1 MPWVPSFTI
10 DKKNLMKR
18 PIRIDTLQWFIGI
31 YLAIRGTL
39 MLMLPH
45 KVSTDILAPFQSD
58 VTGLGALQVMVG
70 AGLIGVATLLPLG
83 WSILGAHLMAGVVLF
98 QIGIG
103 YASGGKLMGVVG
115 ALMLGLALAIAPFL
129 GNEDERRDRQRE
141 TQTGAIDLFAVAMGL
156 RMAIEALLFL
166 ILWNPGLQASL
177 SPVLP
182 SYRIPY
188 ALLYLGAGVSVVG
201 VQLYPKVPRWLFQW
215 VHFFAG
221 IFLWT
226 WIIGMGFSLWNG
238 VLCYAGLGTALAFLP
253 WISKRLNR
261 LDPHSL
267 QTRVAVASI
276 GIVTLPL
283 VSLTTLVS
291 LPQEQ
296 ATIDRSLTVQQS
308 LAVALSQDIA
318 TYINLHLS
326 AIIALGNQPGLAEM
340 EPEQQQ
346 ALLQVVHGAYPDI
359 QVLSTF
365 NANGQEI
372 ARSDNRPLG
381 PSIREMASFQ
391 EVRLGDRPVL
401 NFQMSR
407 TGNLPVA
414 LFLVPIKNSLG
425 EFAGAVGGAIASSR
439 ITDQLGRMA
448 SDTNLKA
455 YLVDTQ
461 GRVIAHPNLQLVNSF
476 ADFAQVPPVA
486 ALLNSSISLGKLS
499 YSNGS
504 VRELVG
510 YARVP
515 DFGWGAIVE
524 RPADEVLGTLN
535 VRRERDFAVLLA
547 VATASLAIGGFL
559 SHRLTQPLRTL
570 AFAASELGKGN
581 SQAPLPSSKITELA
595 NLSSVFG
602 TMRDR
607 LVRRT
612 HERDRAEAEL
622 RQSEA
627 KFRRLVESN
636 IIGAIV
642 VEIEGPVLEA
652 NDEFLQI
659 MGYTRADLV
668 SGKIHWLSIAPP
680 EYFEGDRRLTQEL
693 QETGAFTPFEMECIR
708 ADGRRVSVLLGAARL
723 EETEDK
729 AIAFVLDLTERK
741 QMEQEREQLLKRECS
756 AREDA
761 ESANRIKDEF
771 LAVLSHE
778 LRSPLNPILG
788 WAKLLRSRKFDQ
800 KTIDKALET
809 IERNALLQTQLI
821 EDLLDVSRILRGKLT
836 LNVQPVNLISAITGA
851 LETVSLAAEAKSI
864 HIATQFDNAVSP
876 VAGDLIRLQQ
886 VLWNLLSNAVKFTPA
901 NGQIEVILAQVDSM
915 AQIQVK
921 DTGKGIAPQFLP
933 YVFEYFRQEDGG
945 TTRSFGGLGL
955 GLAIVRY
962 IVEQHGG
969 SVMAESPGEGLG
981 STFTVHL
988 PLMSVELTPPVRD
1001 RPLEEQMENLQG
1013 LRVLLVDDEPDLL
1026 ELAAFTLEEAG
1037 SQVTMCATAAEAL
1050 TALHHTL
1057 YDLLVCDIGMPD
1069 IDGYMLM
1076 RQVRAFPPELG
1087 GKILAIALTAYA
1099 SELDRQQALLAGFHL
1114 HLSKPIEPDL
1124 FIQAI
1129 AQLLQKSHGIEIL
1142 HHSQHL

>member
-1 MPWVPSFTI
+1 
-10 DKKNLMKR
+10 MKR

-45 KVSTDILAPFQSD
+45 KVATDIFAPFQPY

-70 AGLIGVATLLPLG
+70 AALIGVATLLPLR
-83 WSILGAHLMAGVVLF
+83 WSILTAHFLAGVVLF

-103 YASGGKLMGVVG
+103 YASEGKLMGVVG
-115 ALMLGLALAIAPFL
+115 AMILGLALAIAPFL
-129 GNEDERRDRQRE
+129 SSEDEGRYRQKE
-141 TQTGAIDLFAVAMGL
+141 GKTGAIDLFAVAMGL
-156 RMAIEALLFL
+156 RMVIEGLLFL
-166 ILWNPGLQASL
+166 ILLNPQLQESWSSVVPA
-177 SPVLP
+177 
-182 SYRIPY
+182 YRIPY
-188 ALLYLGAGVSVVG
+188 TLLYLGIGVSVVG
-201 VQLYPKVPRWLFQW
+201 VQFYPKVPRWLFQL

-221 IFLWT
+221 VFLWT
-226 WIIGMGFSLWNG
+226 WILGRGFSLWNG
-238 VLCYAGLGTALAFLP
+238 VLSYGGLGTALAFLP
-253 WISKRLNR
+253 WIGKRLNR

-283 VSLTTLVS
+283 LSLTTLVS

-296 ATIDRSLTVQQS
+296 ATIERSLAVQQS
-308 LAVALSQDIA
+308 LAVALSQDMA
-318 TYINLHLS
+318 TYINLHRS
-326 AIIALGNQPGLAEM
+326 ALIALANHPGLVEM
-340 EPEQQQ
+340 EPEKQES
-346 ALLQVVHGAYPDI
+346 LLKVFHGAYPDI
-359 QVLSTF
+359 MLLSTF
-365 NANGQEI
+365 NAKGQEI
-372 ARSDNRPLG
+372 ARSDNQPLG
-381 PSIREMASFQ
+381 APIGDTAPFQ
-391 EVRLGDRPVL
+391 EVRLMDEPLL
-401 NFQMSR
+401 NFQMNR
-407 TGNLPVA
+407 TMNLPVA
-414 LFLVPIKNSLG
+414 LFLVPLKNSQG
-425 EFAGAVGGAIASSR
+425 EFAGVIAGSIASSR
-439 ITDQLGRMA
+439 IMAQLGRMA

-455 YLVDTQ
+455 YLVDKK
-461 GRVIAHPNLQLVNSF
+461 GRVIAHPNMELVNSF
-476 ADFAQVPPVA
+476 ADFAHVPPVA
-486 ALLNSSISLGKLS
+486 ALLNSPISLGKLS
-499 YSNGS
+499 YWNGS

-515 DFGWGAIVE
+515 AFGWGAIVE
-524 RPADEVLGTLN
+524 RPAEEVLGTLN
-535 VRRERDFAVLLA
+535 VRRERDFVVLLA

-559 SHRLTQPLRTL
+559 SHRLTHPLRTL
-570 AFAASELGKGN
+570 AFAAQELGQGN
-581 SQAPLPSSKITELA
+581 SQAPLPRSNITELA
-595 NLSSVFG
+595 NLSLVFG

-612 HERDRAEAEL
+612 QERDRAEAEL

-652 NDEFLQI
+652 NDEFLQM
-659 MGYTRADLV
+659 MGYTRADLA
-668 SGKIHWLSIAPP
+668 SGKIHWLEIAPP
-680 EYFEGDRRLTQEL
+680 ESFEGDRRLTQEL

-708 ADGRRVSVLLGAARL
+708 ADGGRVPVLLGAARL
-723 EETEDK
+723 EETADK

-741 QMEQEREQLLKRECS
+741 QMEREREQLLKRECA

-788 WAKLLRSRKFDQ
+788 WAKLLRSRTFDQ

-864 HIATQFDNAVSP
+864 HLETRFDKVASP
-876 VAGDLIRLQQ
+876 VAGDVIRLQQ
-886 VLWNLLSNAVKFTPA
+886 VFWNLLSNAVKFTPA
-901 NGQIEVILAQVDSM
+901 NGKIEVILGQVDSM

-921 DTGKGIAPQFLP
+921 DTGKGIAPLFLP

-981 STFTVHL
+981 SSFTVHL
-988 PLMSVELTPPVRD
+988 PLMSVEQNPDTGD
-1001 RPLEEQMENLQG
+1001 RPPLGRMENLQG
-1013 LRVLLVDDEPDLL
+1013 LRVLLVDDEPDLR
-1026 ELAAFTLEEAG
+1026 ELGAFTLEQAHA
-1037 SQVTMCATAAEAL
+1037 QVTSCATAAEAL
-1050 TALHHTL
+1050 IALHQNL

-1069 IDGYMLM
+1069 VDGYMFI
-1076 RQVRAFPPELG
+1076 RQVRSFPPELG
-1087 GKILAIALTAYA
+1087 GKIPAIALTAYA
-1099 SELDRQQALLAGFHL
+1099 SELDRQQALLAGFQL

-1129 AQLLQKSHGIEIL
+1129 AQLLQTSPGVDSK
-1142 HHSQHL
+1142 

>member
-1 MPWVPSFTI
+1 
-10 DKKNLMKR
+10 MKR

-45 KVSTDILAPFQSD
+45 KLSSDIFAPFQPY

-70 AGLIGVATLLPLG
+70 AALIGVATLLPLR
-83 WSILGAHLMAGVVLF
+83 WSILSAHLMAGVVLF

-103 YASGGKLMGVVG
+103 YASGGKLLGVVG
-115 ALMLGLALAIAPFL
+115 ALVLGLALAVAPFL
-129 GNEDERRDRQRE
+129 SNEDERRDRQRE
-141 TQTGAIDLFAVAMGL
+141 TKIGAIDLFAVAMGS
-156 RMAIEALLFL
+156 RMVLETLLFL
-166 ILWNPGLQASL
+166 SALNPELQASF

-182 SYRIPY
+182 PYRLPY
-188 ALLYLGAGVSVVG
+188 TLLYFIFGVSVLG
-201 VQLYPKVPRWLFQW
+201 VQLSPKVPRWFFQL

-226 WIIGMGFSLWNG
+226 WIVGTGFSLWNG
-238 VLCYAGLGTALAFLP
+238 VLSYAGLGTALAFLP

-296 ATIDRSLTVQQS
+296 ATIERSLTVQQS

-318 TYINLHLS
+318 TYINLHRA

-340 EPEQQQ
+340 EPQEQQS
-346 ALLQVVHGAYPDI
+346 LLQVVHGAYPDLL
-359 QVLSTF
+359 VLSTF

-372 ARSDNRPLG
+372 ARSDNLPLG
-381 PSIREMASFQ
+381 PSIQGMASFQ
-391 EVRLGDRPVL
+391 EVRLTARPSL
-401 NFQMSR
+401 NFQVSR
-407 TGNLPVA
+407 TVNLPVA
-414 LFLVPIKNSLG
+414 FFLVPIQNSQG
-425 EFAGAVGGAIASSR
+425 EFAGALAGSIASSR
-439 ITDQLGRMA
+439 IMAQLGRMA
-448 SDTNLKA
+448 SDTSLKA
-455 YLVDTQ
+455 YLVDTK
-461 GRVIAHPNLQLVNSF
+461 GRVIAHPNVQLVNSF
-476 ADFAQVPPVA
+476 ANFAQVPPVA
-486 ALLNSSISLGKLS
+486 ALLESSISLGKLS
-499 YSNGS
+499 YWNGTI
-504 VRELVG
+504 RELVG

-524 RPADEVLGTLN
+524 RPADEVLETLN
-535 VRRERDFAVLLA
+535 VRRERDFLVLLA
-547 VATASLAIGGFL
+547 VAAASLTIGGFL
-559 SHRLTQPLRTL
+559 SHRLTHPLRTL
-570 AFAASELGKGN
+570 AFAAQELGKGN
-581 SQAPLPSSKITELA
+581 SQAPLPNSNITELA
-595 NLSSVFG
+595 NLSLVFG

-612 HERDRAEAEL
+612 EERDRAEAEL

-642 VEIEGPVLEA
+642 VDIEGPVIEA
-652 NDEFLQI
+652 NDEFLQM
-659 MGYTRADLV
+659 MGYTRADLA
-668 SGKIHWLSIAPP
+668 SGKIHWLEIASP
-680 EYFEGDRRLTQEL
+680 EYFEGVRRIRKEL
-693 QETGAFTPFEMECIR
+693 QETGAFAPFEMECIR
-708 ADGRRVSVLLGAARL
+708 ADGRRVPVLLGAARL

-729 AIAFVLDLTERK
+729 AIAFVLDLTQRK
-741 QMEQEREQLLKRECS
+741 QMEREREQLLKRERS

-851 LETVSLAAEAKSI
+851 IETVSLAAEAKSI
-864 HIATQFDNAVSP
+864 HIETRFDNAVSP
-876 VAGDLIRLQQ
+876 VAGDVIRLQQ
-886 VLWNLLSNAVKFTPA
+886 VFWNLLSNAVKFTPA
-901 NGQIEVILAQVDSM
+901 NGQIEVMLAQVDSI
-915 AQIQVK
+915 AFIQVK

-981 STFTVHL
+981 STFTVNL
-988 PLMSVELTPPVRD
+988 PLMSVEPTPALGD
-1001 RPLEEQMENLQG
+1001 RPPLGLMENLQG

-1026 ELAAFTLEEAG
+1026 ELAAFTLEEA
-1037 SQVTMCATAAEAL
+1037 QAVVTSCASAAEAL
-1050 TALHHTL
+1050 MALNQNR

-1076 RQVRAFPPELG
+1076 RQVRSFPPELG
-1087 GKILAIALTAYA
+1087 GKIPAIALTAYA
-1099 SELDRQQALLAGFHL
+1099 SELDRQQARLAGFQL

-1129 AQLLQKSHGIEIL
+1129 AQLLQKSPGVD
-1142 HHSQHL
+1142 SQ

>member
-1 MPWVPSFTI
+1 
-10 DKKNLMKR
+10 MKR

-45 KVSTDILAPFQSD
+45 KVATDIFAPFQPY

-70 AGLIGVATLLPLG
+70 AALIGVATLLPLR
-83 WSILGAHLMAGVVLF
+83 WSILTAHFLAGVVLF

-103 YASGGKLMGVVG
+103 YASEGKLMGVVG
-115 ALMLGLALAIAPFL
+115 AMILGLALAIAPFL
-129 GNEDERRDRQRE
+129 SSEDEGRYRQKE
-141 TQTGAIDLFAVAMGL
+141 GKTGAIDLFAVAMGL
-156 RMAIEALLFL
+156 RMVIEGLLFL
-166 ILWNPGLQASL
+166 ILLNPKLQESWSSVVPA
-177 SPVLP
+177 
-182 SYRIPY
+182 YRIPY
-188 ALLYLGAGVSVVG
+188 TLLYLGIGVSVVG
-201 VQLYPKVPRWLFQW
+201 VQFYPKVPRWLFQL

-221 IFLWT
+221 VFLWT
-226 WIIGMGFSLWNG
+226 WILGRGFSLWNG
-238 VLCYAGLGTALAFLP
+238 VLSYGGLGTALAFLP
-253 WISKRLNR
+253 WIGKRLNR

-283 VSLTTLVS
+283 LSLTTLVS

-296 ATIDRSLTVQQS
+296 ATIERSLAVQQS
-308 LAVALSQDIA
+308 LAVALSQDMA
-318 TYINLHLS
+318 TYINLHRS
-326 AIIALGNQPGLAEM
+326 ALIALANHPGLVEM
-340 EPEQQQ
+340 EPEKQES
-346 ALLQVVHGAYPDI
+346 LLKVFHGAYPDI
-359 QVLSTF
+359 MLLSTF
-365 NANGQEI
+365 NAKGQEI
-372 ARSDNRPLG
+372 ARSDNQPLG
-381 PSIREMASFQ
+381 APIGDTAPFQ
-391 EVRLGDRPVL
+391 EVRLMDEPLL
-401 NFQMSR
+401 NFQMNR
-407 TGNLPVA
+407 TMNLPVA
-414 LFLVPIKNSLG
+414 LFLVPLKNSQG
-425 EFAGAVGGAIASSR
+425 EFAGVIAGSIASSR
-439 ITDQLGRMA
+439 IMAQLGRMA

-455 YLVDTQ
+455 YLVDKK
-461 GRVIAHPNLQLVNSF
+461 GRVIAHPNMELVNSF
-476 ADFAQVPPVA
+476 ADFAHVPPVA
-486 ALLNSSISLGKLS
+486 ALLNSPISLGKLS
-499 YSNGS
+499 YWNGS

-515 DFGWGAIVE
+515 AFGWGAIVE
-524 RPADEVLGTLN
+524 RPAEEVLGTLN
-535 VRRERDFAVLLA
+535 VRRERDFVVLLA

-559 SHRLTQPLRTL
+559 SHRLTHPLRTL
-570 AFAASELGKGN
+570 AFAAQELGQGN
-581 SQAPLPSSKITELA
+581 SQAPLPRSNITELA
-595 NLSSVFG
+595 NLSLVFG

-612 HERDRAEAEL
+612 QERDRAEAEL

-652 NDEFLQI
+652 NDEFLQM
-659 MGYTRADLV
+659 MGYTRADLA
-668 SGKIHWLSIAPP
+668 SGKIHWLEIAPP
-680 EYFEGDRRLTQEL
+680 ESFEGDRRLTQEL

-708 ADGRRVSVLLGAARL
+708 ADGGRVPVLLGAARL
-723 EETEDK
+723 EETADK

-741 QMEQEREQLLKRECS
+741 QMEREREQLLKRERA

-788 WAKLLRSRKFDQ
+788 WAKLLRSRTFDQ

-864 HIATQFDNAVSP
+864 HLETRFDKVASP
-876 VAGDLIRLQQ
+876 VAGDVIRLQQ
-886 VLWNLLSNAVKFTPA
+886 VFWNLLSNAVKFTPA
-901 NGQIEVILAQVDSM
+901 NGKIEVILGQVDSM

-981 STFTVHL
+981 SSFTVHL
-988 PLMSVELTPPVRD
+988 PLMSVEANPDTGD
-1001 RPLEEQMENLQG
+1001 RPPLGRMENLQG
-1013 LRVLLVDDEPDLL
+1013 LRVLLVDDEPDLR
-1026 ELAAFTLEEAG
+1026 ELGAFTLEQAHA
-1037 SQVTMCATAAEAL
+1037 QVTSCATAAEAL
-1050 TALHHTL
+1050 IALHQNL

-1069 IDGYMLM
+1069 VDGYMFI
-1076 RQVRAFPPELG
+1076 RQVRSFPPELG
-1087 GKILAIALTAYA
+1087 GKIPAIALTAYA
-1099 SELDRQQALLAGFHL
+1099 SELDRQQALLAGFQL

-1129 AQLLQKSHGIEIL
+1129 AQLLQTSPGVDSK
-1142 HHSQHL
+1142 

>member
-1 MPWVPSFTI
+1 
-10 DKKNLMKR
+10 
-18 PIRIDTLQWFIGI
+18 
-31 YLAIRGTL
+31 
-39 MLMLPH
+39 
-45 KVSTDILAPFQSD
+45 
-58 VTGLGALQVMVG
+58 
-70 AGLIGVATLLPLG
+70 
-83 WSILGAHLMAGVVLF
+83 
-98 QIGIG
+98 
-103 YASGGKLMGVVG
+103 
-115 ALMLGLALAIAPFL
+115 
-129 GNEDERRDRQRE
+129 
-141 TQTGAIDLFAVAMGL
+141 
-156 RMAIEALLFL
+156 
-166 ILWNPGLQASL
+166 
-177 SPVLP
+177 
-182 SYRIPY
+182 
-188 ALLYLGAGVSVVG
+188 
-201 VQLYPKVPRWLFQW
+201 
-215 VHFFAG
+215 
-221 IFLWT
+221 
-226 WIIGMGFSLWNG
+226 
-238 VLCYAGLGTALAFLP
+238 
-253 WISKRLNR
+253 
-261 LDPHSL
+261 
-267 QTRVAVASI
+267 
-276 GIVTLPL
+276 
-283 VSLTTLVS
+283 
-291 LPQEQ
+291 
-296 ATIDRSLTVQQS
+296 
-308 LAVALSQDIA
+308 
-318 TYINLHLS
+318 
-326 AIIALGNQPGLAEM
+326 
-340 EPEQQQ
+340 
-346 ALLQVVHGAYPDI
+346 
-359 QVLSTF
+359 
-365 NANGQEI
+365 
-372 ARSDNRPLG
+372 
-381 PSIREMASFQ
+381 
-391 EVRLGDRPVL
+391 
-401 NFQMSR
+401 
-407 TGNLPVA
+407 
-414 LFLVPIKNSLG
+414 
-425 EFAGAVGGAIASSR
+425 
-439 ITDQLGRMA
+439 
-448 SDTNLKA
+448 
-455 YLVDTQ
+455 
-461 GRVIAHPNLQLVNSF
+461 
-476 ADFAQVPPVA
+476 
-486 ALLNSSISLGKLS
+486 
-499 YSNGS
+499 
-504 VRELVG
+504 
-510 YARVP
+510 
-515 DFGWGAIVE
+515 
-524 RPADEVLGTLN
+524 
-535 VRRERDFAVLLA
+535 
-547 VATASLAIGGFL
+547 
-559 SHRLTQPLRTL
+559 
-570 AFAASELGKGN
+570 
-581 SQAPLPSSKITELA
+581 
-595 NLSSVFG
+595 
-602 TMRDR
+602 MRDR

-668 SGKIHWLSIAPP
+668 SGKIHWLSIAPA

>member
-1 MPWVPSFTI
+1 
-10 DKKNLMKR
+10 MKR

-45 KVSTDILAPFQSD
+45 KVASNILAPFQPY
-58 VTGLGALQVMVG
+58 VTQLGALQVMLG
-70 AGLIGVATLLPLG
+70 AALIAVATLLPLR

-103 YASGGKLMGVVG
+103 YASGGKLIGVVG
-115 ALMLGLALAIAPFL
+115 AFVLGLALAIAPFL
-129 GNEDERRDRQRE
+129 GHEDEQRYRQ
-141 TQTGAIDLFAVAMGL
+141 TDGFSGAIDLFAVAMGL
-156 RMAIEALLFL
+156 RMTMEALLLL
-166 ILWNPGLQASL
+166 ILWNPELQKSW
-177 SPVLP
+177 SPVLS
-182 SYRIPY
+182 SYRIQY
-188 ALLYLGAGVSVVG
+188 ALLYLGIALSVLG
-201 VQLYPKVPRWLFQW
+201 VQLNPKVPRWLFQG
-215 VHFFAG
+215 VHFLAG
-221 IFLWT
+221 TVLWT
-226 WIIGMGFSLWNG
+226 WIFGTGFSFSNG
-238 VLCYAGLGTALAFLP
+238 VVSYACLGTALAFVP
-253 WISKRLNR
+253 SIGKRLNR
-261 LDPHSL
+261 LDPDSL

-296 ATIDRSLTVQQS
+296 ATIDHALRVQQS

-318 TYINLHLS
+318 TYINLHRS
-326 AIIALGNQPGLAEM
+326 AIVALGNHPGLAQM

-346 ALLQVVHGAYPDI
+346 ALLQVVHQAYPDI

-365 NANGQEI
+365 NANGQEV
-372 ARSDNRPLG
+372 ARSDNQPLG
-381 PSIREMASFQ
+381 PSIREMDSFQ
-391 EVRLGDRPVL
+391 EVRLTARPIL
-401 NFQMSR
+401 NFQVGR
-407 TGNLPVA
+407 TVNLPVA
-414 LFLVPIKNSLG
+414 FFLVPIRNSQG
-425 EFAGAVGGAIASSR
+425 EFAGAVAGAIASSR

-448 SDTNLKA
+448 ADTNLKA
-455 YLVDTQ
+455 YLVDTK
-461 GRVIAHPNLQLVNSF
+461 GRVIAHPNVQLVNSF
-476 ADFAQVPPVA
+476 ANFAQMPPVE
-486 ALLNSSISLGKLS
+486 ALLKSSISLGKLS
-499 YSNGS
+499 YWNGPI
-504 VRELVG
+504 RELVG

-524 RPADEVLGTLN
+524 RPAEEVLRTLN
-535 VRRERDFAVLLA
+535 VRRERDFAVLLS
-547 VATASLAIGGFL
+547 VAAASVAIGGFL
-559 SHRLTQPLRTL
+559 SHRLTYPLRTL
-570 AFAASELGKGN
+570 AFAAQELGKGN
-581 SQAPLPSSKITELA
+581 SQAPLPHSNITELA
-595 NLSSVFG
+595 NLTLVFG

-612 HERDRAEAEL
+612 QERDRAEGEL

-642 VEIEGPVLEA
+642 VEIEGSVLEA
-652 NDEFLQI
+652 NDEFLQM
-659 MGYTRADLV
+659 MGYTRADLA

-680 EYFEGDRRLTQEL
+680 EYFEGDRRLSQEL
-693 QETGAFTPFEMECIR
+693 QETGAFAPFEMECIH
-708 ADGRRVSVLLGAARL
+708 ADGHRVPVLLGAARL
-723 EETEDK
+723 EATEDK
-729 AIAFVLDLTERK
+729 AIAFVLDLTDRK
-741 QMEQEREQLLKRECS
+741 QMEQEREQLLKRERS

-821 EDLLDVSRILRGKLT
+821 EDLLDVSRILRGQLT
-836 LNVQPVNLISAITGA
+836 LKVQPVNLISTLTAS

-864 HIATQFDNAVSP
+864 HIETRFDEGGSP

-886 VLWNLLSNAVKFTPA
+886 VFWNLLSNAVKFTPA
-901 NGQIEVILAQVDSM
+901 NGQIQIILSLVDSM
-915 AQIQVK
+915 ALIQVK
-921 DTGKGIAPQFLP
+921 DTGKGIAPVFLP

-981 STFTVHL
+981 STFTVYL
-988 PLMSVELTPPVRD
+988 PLMSVVPAQTVTTHPP
-1001 RPLEEQMENLQG
+1001 EEPMENLQG

-1026 ELAAFTLEEAG
+1026 ELAAFTLEESGA
-1037 SQVTMCATAAEAL
+1037 QVTACANATEAL
-1050 TALHHTL
+1050 TTLNQSL

-1076 RQVRAFPPELG
+1076 RQVRAFPPKLG
-1087 GKILAIALTAYA
+1087 GNIPAIALTAYA
-1099 SELDRQQALLAGFHL
+1099 SELDRQQALLARFQL
-1114 HLSKPIEPDL
+1114 HLSKPIEPDR

-1129 AQLLQKSHGIEIL
+1129 AKLLQPSPGVDSPAKSDPPPPGI
-1142 HHSQHL
+1142 